1 MDAARRFNLPST
13 EKRNLNMS
21 HSPLSITAALMSVL
35 LVSSCQST
43 KTPQTKSASA
53 SILQDENVKRETQD
67 LKQCQQNLSA
77 LGTLKTADYPARK
90 QVFDNLMS
98 GASQYAGVRAQI
110 NERTQETV
118 DALYRYQVSYQCAEI
133 NQALLTEL
141 AKRGDAIK

>member
-1 MDAARRFNLPST
+1 
-13 EKRNLNMS
+13 MS
-21 HSPLSITAALMSVL
+21 HSPLSITAVLMGIL

-53 SILQDENVKRETQD
+53 STLQDEKVKRETQD

-77 LGTLKTADYPARK
+77 LGTLKTADYPAKK

-98 GASQYAGVRAQI
+98 GASQYAGVRTQV

-133 NQALLTEL
+133 SQALLTEL
-141 AKRGDAIK
+141 AKRGGAIK

>member
-1 MDAARRFNLPST
+1 
-13 EKRNLNMS
+13 MS
-21 HSPLSITAALMSVL
+21 HSPLSITAVLMCVL

-43 KTPQTKSASA
+43 KMPQTKSASV
-53 SILQDENVKRETQD
+53 STLQDEKVKRETQD

-77 LGTLKTADYPARK
+77 LGTLKTADYPAKK

-98 GASQYAGVRAQI
+98 GASQYAGVRTQV
-110 NERTQETV
+110 NKRTQETV

-141 AKRGDAIK
+141 AKRGGAIK